1 VLPPRLRDPDPA
13 QRDLLRRDTFLPCTH
28 WARRRVNGC
37 YADGRSG
44 CIVLH
49 LEYIGVARCPYRYY
63 SKSDCDHDETSVE
76 TGQEDVGAADKA
88 KNRLHRRGEP

>member
-1 VLPPRLRDPDPA
+1 
-13 QRDLLRRDTFLPCTH
+13 
-28 WARRRVNGC
+28 
-37 YADGRSG
+37 
-44 CIVLH
+44 